1 MSVLEQF
8 RLDGRVAVVT
18 GAGRGIGRSIAI
30 GLAEAGC
37 DVVVTAR
44 RAHEIEAVARE
55 IEQLGR
61 RALAVPGDIRLPETS
76 RAVVAAAVDAF
87 GKLDIYVNNAGG
99 AEDRTM
105 RQLAKTPDEAWSD
118 QIGLNLDAVFFGAR
132 AALEQLTSD
141 GSIVNIASMVAGRP
155 SPYNG
160 PYAAAKAAVVQL
172 TTTLAAEQAKRGI
185 RVNCVSPGPIPTEVF
200 MEALK
205 ITDEALPAIA
215 ANVPLGRLGTGEDV
229 AAAVVYLC
237 SPAASWITGHN
248 LVVTGGMS

>member
-44 RAHEIEAVARE
+44 RAHEIEAVAHE

-61 RALAVPGDIRLPETS
+61 RALAIPGDIRLPETS
-76 RAVVAAAVDAF
+76 RAVVAAAVEAF

-105 RQLAKTPDEAWSD
+105 RQLAKTPDDAWAD